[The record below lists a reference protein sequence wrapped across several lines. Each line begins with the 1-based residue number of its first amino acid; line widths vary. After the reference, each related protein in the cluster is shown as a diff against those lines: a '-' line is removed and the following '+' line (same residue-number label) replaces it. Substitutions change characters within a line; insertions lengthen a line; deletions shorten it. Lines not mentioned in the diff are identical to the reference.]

1 MSLDCRDS
9 GCPGVNGESGR
20 LLAAVKPPVPPPVPT
35 FPLLPFSCVKIPLLS
50 ADFMQHKRHLCMK
63 QLQVMGSIGY
73 RSIPEPGLALVLSY
87 VHAGLVTC
95 VGDDCWLK
103 ETCCVVSEN
112 IRKQLFTVDIL
123 SYLLS
128 AQSICFH
135 FSFQLIT
142 QSITEASLS
151 LSVCFARFSLS
162 PSPIEAQLLETN

>member
-50 ADFMQHKRHLCMK
+50 ADFMQHKRPGFILLKFATSRKLCME

-73 RSIPEPGLALVLSY
+73 CSIPEPGLALVSSY

-135 FSFQLIT
+135 FYFNQ
-142 QSITEASLS
+142 
-151 LSVCFARFSLS
+151 SLS
-162 PSPIEAQLLETN
+162 P